1 MIDFAPLFREKALFI
16 PIFPEVPMK
25 HIVRY
30 LLCGMAMGAADVV
43 PGVSGGTIAFI
54 TGIYQPLL
62 DAIQTVD
69 RNFFRLMF
77 QGRFVQAL
85 QRIPWAFLLP
95 LLAGIACSIFS
106 LARLVL
112 YLLHSYPVVVW
123 SFFFGLIT
131 ASIVLLFRDLGRCGW
146 KEGASFATGAAFAW
160 WLGGAEAISMSQTP
174 LMMFMAGFIA
184 ICAMI
189 LPGISGAFILV
200 LLGQY
205 QYVLS
210 AVAALNLPV
219 LAIFALGCACGLL
232 IFARVLNFCLR
243 RYHDATLALLI
254 GIMAG
259 SLRTVWPWKEGTVPA
274 LPPSGISEVLLAAVC
289 CAAGLCL
296 PLLVSALPRLLR
308 SGASTR

>member
-1 MIDFAPLFREKALFI
+1 
-16 PIFPEVPMK
+16 MK
-25 HIVRY
+25 HILRY

-62 DAIQTVD
+62 DAIQSVD
-69 RNFFRLMF
+69 RNFFRLLF
-77 QGRFVQAL
+77 QGHVLPAL
-85 QRIPWAFLLP
+85 RRIPWAFLLP
-95 LLAGIACSIFS
+95 LATGIGCSIFS

-112 YLLHSYPVVVW
+112 YLLHSYPVVIW
-123 SFFFGLIT
+123 AFFFGLIA
-131 ASIVLLFRDLGRCGW
+131 ASIVLLFRNLGRRGG
-146 KEGASFATGAAFAW
+146 KEGASLAAGVLFAW
-160 WLGGAEAISMSQTP
+160 CLSGAEAVSMSQTP
-174 LMMFMAGFIA
+174 LMLFAAGFIA

-210 AVAALNLPV
+210 AVASLNLPI
-219 LAIFALGCACGLL
+219 LAIFALGCLCGLL
-232 IFARVLNFCLR
+232 IFARVLNTCLR
-243 RYHDATLALLI
+243 RWHDATLALLI

-259 SLRTVWPWKEGTVPA
+259 SLRTVWPWKDGSMPA
-274 LPPSGISEVLLAAVC
+274 LPPSDMPEILVALLC

-296 PLLVSALPRLLR
+296 PLLVSALPRPPR
-308 SGASTR
+308 PEAR

>member
-1 MIDFAPLFREKALFI
+1 MIDFVSLFREKAIFI
-16 PIFPEVPMK
+16 PSFPEVSMK
-25 HIVRY
+25 HILRY

-69 RNFFRLMF
+69 RNFFRLIF
-77 QGRFVQAL
+77 QGRFLQAF
-85 QRIPWAFLLP
+85 QRIPWAFLVP

-106 LARLVL
+106 LAKLVL

-123 SFFFGLIT
+123 SFFFGLIA
-131 ASIVLLFRDLGRCGW
+131 ASIVLLFRDLGRRGW
-146 KEGASFATGAAFAW
+146 KEGTSFAVGAAFAW
-160 WLGGAEAISMSQTP
+160 WLSGAEAISMSQAP
-174 LMMFMAGFIA
+174 LMLFAAGFIA

-210 AVAALNLPV
+210 AVTTLNLPI
-219 LAIFALGCACGLL
+219 LAVFALGCVCGLL

-259 SLRTVWPWKEGTVPA
+259 SLRTVWPWKEYAMPA
-274 LPPSGISEVLLAAVC
+274 LPPSSMPEVSLAALC
-289 CAAGLCL
+289 CAAGFCL
-296 PLLVSALPRLLR
+296 PLFVSALPRLLR
-308 SGASTR
+308 PGTSAH